1 MLSIVLLRERS
12 TCCVTRWRA
21 AGAFQF
27 VCVRWR
33 RRRRRAS
40 TSCQISAIFSNA
52 PSRPRCF
59 CTRRF
64 TFGSFGARGRTPL
77 AVGAFDAV
85 DEAGTAGR
93 DLRFPV
99 ICATREW
106 P

>member
-33 RRRRRAS
+33 RRRRRAP
-40 TSCQISAIFSNA
+40 TCCQISAIFSNA
-52 PSRPRCF
+52 SSRPRFF